1 MIPFAGKVRMST
13 SRVIRALG
21 AGVGAILVAVLVLLA
36 AGGPAAAHVRT
47 SDGWSQLRSDGDR
60 IDYRLSLE
68 YEILARAIGMGTEA
82 IEAADDSSRRA
93 QLDEHHDLIETYLTG
108 RVLIFVDEV
117 ECTMTLA
124 DTDVEQLPATD
135 ATAEDIP
142 YAVLQLG
149 YDCHGA
155 TSGRYDL
162 DYSVFSGAG
171 SDAVVDDHANTVD
184 YDLGGERGRVVLDTA
199 HPTFSTGEQSFG
211 DSALRSVVLGVERI
225 ATGLDHALF
234 VAALAIGATGFTQL
248 ARSLAVFAVTHS
260 VAMLAAVAGWISLPG
275 QLVGSLVALSIVYV
289 AATNVVGPESRWR
302 LPVVAGF
309 GLLHG
314 VAFAGELR
322 FEDGLSWDLVTSYAG
337 FNVGVE
343 LGAVALAAVLFPL
356 AAAGRRYAWF
366 SLAHVVAAA
375 AAAVTGL
382 AWFVQRL
389 L

>member
-1 MIPFAGKVRMST
+1 MST

-21 AGVGAILVAVLVLLA
+21 AGIVAVLVLLA

-47 SDGWSQLRSDGDR
+47 SDGWSQVRSDGDR

-82 IEAADDSSRRA
+82 IEAPDDSSRRA
-93 QLDEHHDLIETYLTG
+93 QLEEHHDLIETYLTE
-108 RVLIFVDEV
+108 RVVIYVDEV
-117 ECTMTLA
+117 ECAMTL
-124 DTDVEQLPATD
+124 DGTDVEQIAATD

-142 YAVLQLG
+142 HAVLQLT

-155 TSGRYDL
+155 ASGRYSV
-162 DYSVFSGAG
+162 DYTVFSGAG
-171 SDAVVDDHANTVD
+171 SDAVVDDHTNTVD

-199 HPTFSTGEQSFG
+199 HPTFNTGEQSFG
-211 DSALRSVVLGVERI
+211 ESAVRSVVLGAERI
-225 ATGLDHALF
+225 LTGLDHALF
-234 VAALAIGATGFTQL
+234 VAALAIGAAGVAQL
-248 ARSLAVFAVTHS
+248 ARSLAAFAVTHS
-260 VAMLAAVAGWISLPG
+260 VAMLAAVAGWVSLPG
-275 QLVGSLVALSIVYV
+275 QIVGPLVALSIVYV
-289 AATNVVGPESRWR
+289 AATNVVGPQSRWR
-302 LPVVAGF
+302 LPVVGAF

-322 FEDGLSWDLVTSYAG
+322 FEHGLSWDLVTSYTG
-337 FNVGVE
+337 FNLGIE
-343 LGAVALAAVLFPL
+343 LGMAALAAVLFPL
-356 AAAGRRYAWF
+356 AAVARRYAWF
-366 SLAHVVAAA
+366 SLAHLVAAA

>member
-1 MIPFAGKVRMST
+1 MST
-13 SRVIRALG
+13 SRGSRALG
-21 AGVGAILVAVLVLLA
+21 SGVVAALVASVVAVLVMVTA
-36 AGGPAAAHVRT
+36 AGPASAHVRT
-47 SDGWSQLRSDGDR
+47 SDGWSQVRSDGDR
-60 IDYRLSLE
+60 IDYRLGLE

-82 IEAADDSSRRA
+82 IEAPDDSSRRTHLE
-93 QLDEHHDLIETYLTG
+93 QQRDLIETYLTD

-117 ECTMTLA
+117 ECTMTL
-124 DTDVEQLPATD
+124 DGTGVEQLPSTD

-142 YAVLQLG
+142 YAVLQLT

-155 TSGRYDL
+155 SSGRYDI
-162 DYSVFSGAG
+162 DYTVFSGAG
-171 SDAVVDDHANTVD
+171 SDAVVDDHATTVD

-211 DSALRSVVLGVERI
+211 ASAVRSVGLGAERI
-225 ATGLDHALF
+225 LTGLDHALF
-234 VAALAIGATGFTQL
+234 VAALAVGATGLAQL
-248 ARSLAVFAVTHS
+248 ARSLAVFAVAHS
-260 VAMLAAVAGWISLPG
+260 VAMLAAVAGWAGLPG
-275 QLVGSLVALSIVYV
+275 QVVGPLVALSIVYV

-302 LPVVAGF
+302 LPVVGAF

-322 FEDGLSWDLVTSYAG
+322 FEQGLSWDLVASYAG
-337 FNVGVE
+337 FNLGIE
-343 LGAVALAAVLFPL
+343 LGAAVLAGVLFPL
-356 AAAGRRYAWF
+356 AAVARRYAWF

-375 AAAVTGL
+375 AVAFTGL